1 MLLIGLYLRAR
12 RKSSA
17 ANLGGIRVELI
28 SVGALCSAYPI
39 VANPD
44 SKGKLEPHHRQY
56 QQRRR
61 SAVIAG
67 EFKVPVGKE
76 FHPLM
81 VIMGCTIGEGGDAG
95 ELETDRGNM
104 KRKFHQRMK
113 NSR

>member
-1 MLLIGLYLRAR
+1 MGLYLRAC

-17 ANLGGIRVELI
+17 ANLGGVRVELNFGG
-28 SVGALCSAYPI
+28 SALFSHPI

-44 SKGKLEPHHRQY
+44 SKGNLEPHHRQY
-56 QQRRR
+56 QQSRR

-67 EFKVPVGKE
+67 EFKGPVGKE

-81 VIMGCTIGEGGDAG
+81 VVMGCTIGEGGDTG
-95 ELETDRGNM
+95 ELETDRGNV
-104 KRKFHQRMK
+104 KRKFHQGMK